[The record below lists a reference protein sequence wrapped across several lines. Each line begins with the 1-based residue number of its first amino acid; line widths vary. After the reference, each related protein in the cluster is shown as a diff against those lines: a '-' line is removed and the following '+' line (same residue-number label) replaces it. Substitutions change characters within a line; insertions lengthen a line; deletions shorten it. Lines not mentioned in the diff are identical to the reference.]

1 MGEMDKGYVVK
12 LPHMSKK
19 GGCLIMDKKLV
30 CVIFGGESSEHGVSC
45 ISAMTVINNIDR
57 DIYDILLIGI
67 TKDGRWLYVDDIKKI
82 KDGSFADGDTEAV
95 ILPDKYTQGVLIH
108 DKNNEKN
115 PYYVKH
121 VDVIFPVL
129 HGLYGEDGTIQGVFE
144 MAGIPYVGCGVLAS
158 SVGMDK
164 LTTKKVVESLGYI
177 DQARYVA
184 VFKEDFSDL
193 SEKADRIE
201 RELSYPVFVKP
212 SNAGSSMG
220 VSKASTRDELYAAL
234 SEALLHDDRI
244 LVEEAIYG
252 REIECAVLGSGN
264 VEASGLGE
272 ILAAAEFY
280 DFDAKYNNE
289 ESKTVIDPDLPTEV
303 VENVRKF
310 AKDIFL
316 AISGKGL
323 SRVDFF
329 VENETDRIVF
339 NEINTLPGFTS
350 ISMYPMLWGAKGIG
364 TKELVSKLIESADCR
379 FTRKK

>member
-1 MGEMDKGYVVK
+1 MN
-12 LPHMSKK
+12 
-19 GGCLIMDKKLV
+19 KKLV
-30 CVIFGGESSEHGVSC
+30 CVIFGGESSEHDVSC
-45 ISAMTVINNIDR
+45 ISATTVINNIDR
-57 DIYDILLIGI
+57 DIYDVMLIGI
-67 TKDGRWLYVDDIKKI
+67 TKDGRWLLVDDVSCI
-82 KDGSFADGDTEAV
+82 KDGSFANGDIEAV
-95 ILPDKYTQGVLIH
+95 ILPDKYTQGVLVH
-108 DKNNEKN
+108 NKNDKEN

-164 LTTKKVVESLGYI
+164 LTTKKVVESLGHI

-193 SEKADRIE
+193 TEKAGRIE
-201 RELSYPVFVKP
+201 SELGYPVFVKP

-220 VSKASTRDELYAAL
+220 VSKASTREELYAAL

-252 REIECAVLGSGN
+252 REIECAVLGDGD
-264 VEASGLGE
+264 VKASGLGE

-289 ESKTVIDPDLPTEV
+289 ESKTVIDPDLPAEV
-303 VENVRKF
+303 VDNVRKF
-310 AKDIFL
+310 AADIFR

-329 VENETDRIVF
+329 VENKTDRIIF
-339 NEINTLPGFTS
+339 NEINTLPGFTE
-350 ISMYPMLWGAKGIG
+350 ISMYPMLWEAKGIDR
-364 TKELVSKLIESADCR
+364 KALVSKLIESAECR
-379 FTRKK
+379 FARKK